1 MTAPF
6 VYDKAKYH
14 YEGKFPR
21 GLATTQAF
29 VHTGLFLGWLID
41 RGLTSDEFLA
51 ESSAAVARFKARE
64 ITGPQIYAEW
74 DGCLL
79 SSMLSDEGNAFA
91 AAYFDFDR
99 GQYLNDYEELF
110 LGGLPSLYHVS
121 DTWENYERLKARID
135 ERYTTWRAKTQR
147 GPGANRWKFWKR

>member
-1 MTAPF
+1 VTDPI

-41 RGLTSDEFLA
+41 RGLMSEEFYA
-51 ESSAAVARFKARE
+51 ESGEAVERFKARE
-64 ITGPQIYAEW
+64 ISGPQIYAEW

-79 SSMLSDEGNAFA
+79 SSMLSEEGNAFA

-99 GQYLNDYEELF
+99 GHYLADYEELL
-110 LGGLPSLYHVS
+110 LGRLPSLYHVS
-121 DTWENYERLKARID
+121 DTWENFERLKARID
-135 ERYTTWRAKTQR
+135 QRYVAWLAERKRRPERPRWNFWRR
-147 GPGANRWKFWKR
+147 